1 MPKSRVRK
9 KKSDVYVAPSRIQP
23 KKRAPSPRWLG
34 PLVLAFLFVGVA
46 WLVVAYITGGEA
58 PVIEKFGNWNVA
70 IGFGFIAGG
79 FALATQWR

>member
-1 MPKSRVRK
+1 MPKSRVSK
-9 KKSDVYVAPSRIQP
+9 KKSDVYVAASRVQS
-23 KKRAPSPRWLG
+23 KKRGPSPRWLG
-34 PLVLAFLFVGVA
+34 PLVLAFLFLGVA

-58 PVIEKFGNWNVA
+58 PFIERFGNWNVA

>member
-1 MPKSRVRK
+1 
-9 KKSDVYVAPSRIQP
+9 
-23 KKRAPSPRWLG
+23 
-34 PLVLAFLFVGVA
+34 VA

-58 PVIEKFGNWNVA
+58 PVIERFGNWNVA